1 MSEEEEEKM
10 TEIWVLQS
18 GHDIEKSALKAE
30 SG

>member
-1 MSEEEEEKM
+1 MLEEEENE
-10 TEIWVLQS
+10 EIWVLQN